1 MDAGLA
7 AGFAATVAS
16 LLAIALLVFVSR
28 RIIEKKYRENLAAR
42 RESMSGSEGKGNR
55 GDPS

>member
-16 LLAIALLVFVSR
+16 LLAIALLVFASR
-28 RIIEKKYRENLAAR
+28 RTIEKTYRRNLAAR
-42 RESMSGSEGKGNR
+42 RESVPGSEGKADR
-55 GDPS
+55 GDAR

>member
-16 LLAIALLVFVSR
+16 LLAIALLVFASR
-28 RIIEKKYRENLAAR
+28 GLIERTHRQNLAAR
-42 RESMSGSEGKGNR
+42 READPGGEGKGNR
-55 GDPS
+55 GDAC

>member
-16 LLAIALLVFVSR
+16 LLAIALLVFASR
-28 RIIEKKYRENLAAR
+28 RIIEKTYRRNLAAR
-42 RESMSGSEGKGNR
+42 RESEDR
-55 GDPS
+55 GDAR